1 MVPTENAQLLGR
13 WLHQNADHA
22 VIVLGIDGRIQQWL
36 GASERLFGYSAAQAV
51 GQPGAILFTEEDRQR
66 GLPEMEL
73 QEALHSPRSEDDRWH
88 VRRDGSRVYVM
99 GSAVAVRDE
108 HGQPMGIVKM
118 LLDRTDKRSYL
129 EALENRLR
137 EQADTKAYKEV
148 AVTTLAHELRNPL
161 APLANAVQLLRLTPG
176 AQGIELPLG
185 IIERQLDALRRL
197 VDDLGDAG
205 RVSSHKMSLQLEHTD
220 LATLLRELAS
230 GMSSEFQGHQLAL
243 TVLLPP
249 TPILLE
255 LDRGRIQQ
263 AVMNLLSNALRYTPA
278 GGQVWLKGTV
288 EPSHAVIRVSDTG
301 IGLAPETLP
310 HIFELFTRAPS
321 AESLAPSGMGIGLAL
336 VKQIAELHGGAV
348 EVRSD
353 GPGKGCEFSLRLPSH
368 RYPLAPD
375 RTT

>member
-1 MVPTENAQLLGR
+1 MAPTENARVLDR

-22 VIVLGIDGRIQQWL
+22 VIVIGLDGRIQQWL
-36 GASERLFGYSAAQAV
+36 GACERLFGYSAAQAV
-51 GQPGAILFTEEDRQR
+51 GQPGAVLFTEEDRQR
-66 GLPEMEL
+66 GLPELEL

-88 VRRDGSRVYVM
+88 VRRDGSRVYVI

-108 HGQPMGIVKM
+108 HGQPMGFVKM

-137 EQADTKAYKEV
+137 EQANTKAYKEV

-161 APLANAVQLLRLTPG
+161 APLSNAVQLIRLTPG
-176 AQGIELPLG
+176 AQNIELPLG

-197 VDDLGDAG
+197 VDDLSDAG
-205 RVSSHKMSLQLEHTD
+205 RVSSHKMSLHREQTD
-220 LATLLRELAS
+220 LAALLRELAS
-230 GMSSEFQGHQLAL
+230 GMSSEFQGRQLTL

-255 LDRGRIQQ
+255 LDRGRLQQ

-288 EPSHAVIRVSDTG
+288 EVDHAVIRVSDTG

-368 RYPLAPD
+368 RHRLGPD